1 MIRKNKEN
9 NNIISILRVLQR
21 KMNKENNLTNEFLD
35 KIKEIIKPNKITK
48 YNKSIE
54 LNSNVNEIPFP
65 QIQKMKYKIEKK
77 EKNPDIEILNESFI
91 LYSYKLN
98 LIENLIK
105 NNEHKEYDK
114 IYIINELNKFNEF
127 KNISIILFNKV
138 LGKKEINN
146 NFISIIINTLNAN
159 LLIKIKKTLNITYDK
174 IPNILKNLKNKINE
188 YIKCKKILNPEIE
201 LINSISNKYKFN
213 LKLDLPK
220 ISPNDILFLFCQL
233 DENEKIV
240 QNLNDNDLILKN
252 FSENK
257 FEQLINENIV
267 CNNFKECIE
276 KLKILIS
283 IL

>member
-1 MIRKNKEN
+1 LIRKNKEN

-174 IPNILKNLKNKINE
+174 IPDILKNLKNKINE
-188 YIKCKKILNPEIE
+188 YIKCKKLLNPEIE
-201 LINSISNKYKFN
+201 LINRISNKYKFN